1 MISMTW
7 DGRDNSTALARGD
20 VAVGVVNSTVLARGD
35 VAVGVVGFGVAVDGM
50 ERRAGGRWSK
60 GGVMCPGCLG
70 KGGAMVERMATW
82 VSVVAWGDMAAD
94 GDEA

>member
-1 MISMTW
+1 MTW

-20 VAVGVVNSTVLARGD
+20 VAVGVV
-35 VAVGVVGFGVAVDGM
+35 GFGVAVDGI

-70 KGGAMVERMATW
+70 KGGAMVERMAT
-82 VSVVAWGDMAAD
+82 VGVVAWGDMAAD